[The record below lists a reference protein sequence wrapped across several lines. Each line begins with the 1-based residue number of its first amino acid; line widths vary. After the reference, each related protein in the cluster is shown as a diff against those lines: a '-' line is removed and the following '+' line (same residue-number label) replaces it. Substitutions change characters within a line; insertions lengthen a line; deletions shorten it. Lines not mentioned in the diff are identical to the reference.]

1 MKHTA
6 SIDSIKP
13 KVSDSKI
20 FVSDRK
26 QEEKHEYSTQD
37 LRFPILRTDM
47 GGRKI
52 IASNADLLVETNL
65 NESHQMN
72 KKVESPRSTGK
83 VSILVKKEMLS
94 DINSD
99 NETAQIEP

>member
-1 MKHTA
+1 MR
-6 SIDSIKP
+6 
-13 KVSDSKI
+13 V
-20 FVSDRK
+20 
-26 QEEKHEYSTQD
+26 
-37 LRFPILRTDM
+37 PILRTDI

-52 IASNADLLVETNL
+52 IASNADLLAETNL

-94 DINSD
+94 DINFNND
-99 NETAQIEP
+99 T